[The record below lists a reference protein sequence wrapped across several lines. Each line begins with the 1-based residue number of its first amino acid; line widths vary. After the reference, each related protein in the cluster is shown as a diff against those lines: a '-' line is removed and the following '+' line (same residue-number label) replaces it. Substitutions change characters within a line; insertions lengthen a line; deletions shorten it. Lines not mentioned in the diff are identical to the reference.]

1 MNDNKNQNQPNPA
14 ASDYQKILD
23 EYAASVKPGDADP
36 EVEVKKP
43 EIDLNITTSLKEAP
57 VKPEE
62 NKIPEIKPDITEI
75 IPSKP
80 AETFLKSVNSP
91 QLESPIHPSLA
102 ANLEGDDI
110 PEKPIISSQPS
121 EKIDKIVPPV
131 IETEVKKPME
141 NISNSVKTPIIE
153 PPLPTSEISPPQ
165 KTPEEVKAEIN
176 RLLEDDDQSQ
186 TSSDSITPK
195 TGSNMGKIFFIFAL
209 ILFLAV
215 AAGLAYFLFLIPS
228 NSSNSNNSFNSVT
241 PIITKTED
249 NTGSNTTGSGTCELN
264 DKTYQVGES
273 FASADG
279 CNTCNCSSA
288 GVITCTEKA
297 CADTSTVTSATK
309 SATVTSTTKTAFQ
322 KMIANFTLYKDITSD
337 ERLMFTKEGNYW
349 PSFTKSS
356 DKLYSFV
363 QKLIKGSIKTLVID
377 HNNLKS
383 ILTSEDFK
391 NGYDYTFYLT
401 PNYESWT
408 SSEFKTLDYKDTGI
422 GDFTPLYAYSD
433 KLIWTT
439 RNNCGG
445 ARSED
450 IESQKVQDQ
459 CNSLVQEIETAFP

>member
-215 AAGLAYFLFLIPS
+215 AAGLAYFLFLIPLNS
-228 NSSNSNNSFNSVT
+228 NNSNNSFNSVT

-309 SATVTSTTKTAFQ
+309 SATITSSTKTPFQ
-322 KMIANFTLYKDITSD
+322 KMILNWNLYKDISVS
-337 ERLMFTKEGNYW
+337 ERVDLSGTGDWMGNVKPTDSLYPFVRKMLKGSFKKLTISKENLKTIVGNY
-349 PSFTKSS
+349 S
-356 DKLYSFV
+356 
-363 QKLIKGSIKTLVID
+363 
-377 HNNLKS
+377 
-383 ILTSEDFK
+383 
-391 NGYDYTFYLT
+391 YTFYIT
-401 PNYESWT
+401 PNYENWLNEKFQSDFIPEY
-408 SSEFKTLDYKDTGI
+408 SHSGI
-422 GDFTPLYAYSD
+422 GEMSPLYAYSD
-433 KLIWTT
+433 KLVW
-439 RNNCGG
+439 RSFSCGG
-445 ARSED
+445 VISADAE
-450 IESQKVQDQ
+450 ECV
-459 CNSLVQEIETAFP
+459 SLVKEIETAFP